1 MIKLNDFGR
10 ENKMYK
16 LVPIAYNTK
25 TYDILLTGIDDDILY
40 FCLIHNKKYTELFD
54 TEDIFAWRKIASNE
68 FNIFYDVWEI
78 KIASRKSLLHDIED
92 MHFYISVSQYKHDLA
107 KILADPLILDDDMFC
122 ANFINYYDKYI
133 SKHIDLSLV
142 NIILKVNSK
151 YESISNNYNYIFDY
165 FDCTDDIDYVKS
177 NTINT
182 KVPTAFHI
190 NEWKNPEMFMYCET
204 EQDKLEFCQYL
215 KEQGKEWRDY
225 DDLKDIY
232 GNNTIYYFNQN
243 SFDDIT
249 KVNHKS
255 YHCLNWKDFK
265 VKSNTTLHNS
275 QRIILGSKG
284 FQSFL
289 GHDKDRKYM
298 CLSLVNAG
306 KTRYG
311 YVIHDASRNLTEHS
325 FIATFNQRL
334 KVYDENILM
343 HTFVAEEINL
353 YKIDSTTFIIQCID

>member
-1 MIKLNDFGR
+1 M
-10 ENKMYK
+10 
-16 LVPIAYNTK
+16 
-25 TYDILLTGIDDDILY
+25 
-40 FCLIHNKKYTELFD
+40 
-54 TEDIFAWRKIASNE
+54 
-68 FNIFYDVWEI
+68 IFYLQV
-78 KIASRKSLLHDIED
+78 LTTT
-92 MHFYISVSQYKHDLA
+92 F
-107 KILADPLILDDDMFC
+107 
-122 ANFINYYDKYI
+122 
-133 SKHIDLSLV
+133 V

-182 KVPTAFHI
+182 KVQTTFNI

-204 EQDKLEFCQYL
+204 KQDKSEFCQYL
-215 KEQGKEWRDY
+215 KEQKREWRDY

-249 KVNHKS
+249 KVNYKN
-255 YHCLNWKDFK
+255 YHYLNWKDFK
-265 VKSNTTLHNS
+265 VKSNIALYDS
-275 QRIILGSKG
+275 QRIILGNKE

-325 FIATFNQRL
+325 LIATFNQRL

-343 HTFVAEEINL
+343 HTFVAEEIKL